1 MDHIEFENTMIEC
14 VNRNSKN
21 ADKARKEAYLAA
33 KERAKRYKESDAAVR
48 IGAWIITYLALVLF
62 VVLLSRLELVPGE
75 VPVIASAVIGLVV
88 GIKLNALWR
97 VFRKKK
103 GAKK

>member
-1 MDHIEFENTMIEC
+1 MDHIGFENEMIDA

-21 ADKARKEAYLAA
+21 ADKARREAYLAA

-48 IGAWIITYLALVLF
+48 IGAWITTYLALVLC
-62 VVLLSRLELVPGE
+62 VALLSRLELVPGE
-75 VPVIASAVIGLVV
+75 IPVIASAVIGLVV
-88 GIKLNALWR
+88 GIKLNDLHRA
-97 VFRKKK
+97 FRKKK